1 MKRHLIYTVGGAL
14 LMAAGLVTSCDI
26 AEDDRYIE
34 MPIGKMERTV
44 LLMDFTGQR
53 CVNCPEAH
61 EVVEDLVEQYSDSA
75 LIAVSIHAGALAT
88 SVDRTNFERN
98 NIGLMI
104 EEGQEMNDAFGIE
117 SWPMGAVDKINDLNA
132 AMTSDKW
139 PDAVYNALQQPAGA
153 LINLEA
159 SYNPDNSMI
168 TISGE
173 AMSSTTRNA
182 AIQYWIVENGIVA
195 RQDSKNGKIEDYVH
209 NNVLRDVVYP
219 VKTGQP
225 LTLVADVWSDK
236 IEASVQC
243 KWTDKERWNPDS
255 LFVVAFVS
263 EGTNILN
270 AARVKIKNVN
280 TEE

>member
-1 MKRHLIYTVGGAL
+1 
-14 LMAAGLVTSCDI
+14 MAAGLVTSCDI